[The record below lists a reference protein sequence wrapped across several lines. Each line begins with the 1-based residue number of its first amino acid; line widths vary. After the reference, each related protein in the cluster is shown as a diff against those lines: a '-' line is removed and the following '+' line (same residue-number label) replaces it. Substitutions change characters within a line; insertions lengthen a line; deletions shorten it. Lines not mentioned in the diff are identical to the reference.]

1 MVLALAGSSIQL
13 VPDGTLLFHLIL
25 ILGMVAVLNRT
36 LLRPIN
42 RILEERDRRTSGR
55 LAEARQILASVD
67 EKISHYETALR
78 AARARGYELADDTRK
93 AASADREVR
102 ISAVKTEI
110 GDWLVKEKANLRAE
124 QEDVKMNLAQ
134 GAQDRAKE
142 ISSQIL
148 GRPL

>member
-1 MVLALAGSSIQL
+1 MVLALAGSIQL

-25 ILGMVAVLNRT
+25 ILGMVAILNRT

-55 LAEARQILASVD
+55 LAEASQVLASVD
-67 EKISHYETALR
+67 EKISQYEAALR
-78 AARARGYELADDTRK
+78 GARARGYELADDTRK
-93 AASADREVR
+93 TASVDREHR
-102 ISAVKTEI
+102 IAAVKTEI
-110 GDWLVKEKANLRAE
+110 GDWLVKEKASLRAE
-124 QEDVKMNLAQ
+124 QDEVKTNLAQ